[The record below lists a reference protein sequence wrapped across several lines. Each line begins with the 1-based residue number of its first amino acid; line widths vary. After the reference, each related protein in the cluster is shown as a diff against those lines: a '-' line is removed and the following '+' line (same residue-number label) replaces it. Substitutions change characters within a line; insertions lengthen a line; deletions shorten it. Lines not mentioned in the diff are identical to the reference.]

1 MTTIR
6 IPIVPNAIT
15 TFTDETEEH
24 CIRYKTT
31 IQIDK
36 APLKISPELLARLIK
51 AASELDLTPK
61 RRLVKRYKYNQFQ
74 ARIDLLIWVIAYIYH
89 YLYLVI
95 IAWLLSLLYQKKV
108 ECQFVQLQL
117 KVKMPELIL
126 ILFS

>member
-15 TFTDETEEH
+15 TFTDIGEEH

-61 RRLVKRYKYNQFQ
+61 GRLVKKRGYGH
-74 ARIDLLIWVIAYIYH
+74 V
-89 YLYLVI
+89 
-95 IAWLLSLLYQKKV
+95 KK
-108 ECQFVQLQL
+108 
-117 KVKMPELIL
+117 
-126 ILFS
+126 

>member
-36 APLKISPELLARLIK
+36 APLKISPE
-51 AASELDLTPK
+51 SVSYTHLTLPTT
-61 RRLVKRYKYNQFQ
+61 
-74 ARIDLLIWVIAYIYH
+74 
-89 YLYLVI
+89 
-95 IAWLLSLLYQKKV
+95 
-108 ECQFVQLQL
+108 
-117 KVKMPELIL
+117 
-126 ILFS
+126 

>member
-61 RRLVKRYKYNQFQ
+61 GRLAKRHKY
-74 ARIDLLIWVIAYIYH
+74 IPI
-89 YLYLVI
+89 
-95 IAWLLSLLYQKKV
+95 QKKPQAGTYTNV
-108 ECQFVQLQL
+108 STGG
-117 KVKMPELIL
+117 
-126 ILFS
+126 LFIST

>member
-61 RRLVKRYKYNQFQ
+61 GRLAKRHKYNHTSKCF
-74 ARIDLLIWVIAYIYH
+74 IPI
-89 YLYLVI
+89 
-95 IAWLLSLLYQKKV
+95 QKKPQAGTYTNV
-108 ECQFVQLQL
+108 STGG
-117 KVKMPELIL
+117 
-126 ILFS
+126 LFIST

>member
-6 IPIVPNAIT
+6 IPIVPNTIT

-61 RRLVKRYKYNQFQ
+61 GRLVKRYKYN
-74 ARIDLLIWVIAYIYH
+74 H
-89 YLYLVI
+89 T
-95 IAWLLSLLYQKKV
+95 SK
-108 ECQFVQLQL
+108 
-117 KVKMPELIL
+117 
-126 ILFS
+126 

>member
-36 APLKISPELLARLIK
+36 APLKISPGLIK

-61 RRLVKRYKYNQFQ
+61 GRLVKKRGYGH
-74 ARIDLLIWVIAYIYH
+74 V
-89 YLYLVI
+89 
-95 IAWLLSLLYQKKV
+95 KK
-108 ECQFVQLQL
+108 
-117 KVKMPELIL
+117 
-126 ILFS
+126 

>member
-36 APLKISPELLARLIK
+36 APLKISPELLVRLIK

-61 RRLVKRYKYNQFQ
+61 GRLVKKRGYGHVKKIGG
-74 ARIDLLIWVIAYIYH
+74 AILLTIK
-89 YLYLVI
+89 I
-95 IAWLLSLLYQKKV
+95 ITNKHRLLAKSA
-108 ECQFVQLQL
+108 
-117 KVKMPELIL
+117 
-126 ILFS
+126 

>member
-15 TFTDETEEH
+15 TFTDETEDH

-61 RRLVKRYKYNQFQ
+61 GRLAKRHKYN
-74 ARIDLLIWVIAYIYH
+74 H
-89 YLYLVI
+89 T
-95 IAWLLSLLYQKKV
+95 SK
-108 ECQFVQLQL
+108 
-117 KVKMPELIL
+117 
-126 ILFS
+126 